1 MIDIMIAV
9 GRQVILANSEQID
22 AEEYSRMPNLR
33 RIAWLDMRV
42 GQINDVRHS
51 FDATNDATA
60 APVLREYS
68 AIVRARDGKGEPAAA
83 ASSARQILLEQF
95 RVRAGAHEVHQIA
108 LNRVDEQKIAANM
121 TFAMVAPFARA
132 RGPTRQE
139 CGS

>member
-1 MIDIMIAV
+1 
-9 GRQVILANSEQID
+9 
-22 AEEYSRMPNLR
+22 MPNLR

-83 ASSARQILLEQF
+83 ASSARPSPGKSYSNNSECVPARTKFTRLPS
-95 RVRAGAHEVHQIA
+95 IA
-108 LNRVDEQKIAANM
+108 
-121 TFAMVAPFARA
+121 
-132 RGPTRQE
+132 
-139 CGS
+139 